1 MATNLRKKTVTSLLW
16 TSFEKFGM
24 MGMAFVSNLIL
35 ARLLMPEDFGAIG
48 MLNIF
53 IAISGAFMIG
63 GLSSA
68 IIQKKNVTDKDLST
82 VFIWNMVV
90 SLVCYLLLFLLAPS
104 IAKYYNIDILKDVL
118 RVYGITL
125 LLVAVSVVQ
134 QAWMQ
139 KQLQFKELAIRNLV
153 SSFIG
158 LIVGI
163 VMAFK
168 GFAVWSLVFSNLTQQ
183 FVASV
188 MIWGISKWRP
198 KMVFDKTSFKEL
210 FSFGGMMLLTS
221 LVDRIYRNI
230 QGLLIGKYYTASDL
244 GMYNQ
249 AKKLEDVPNGSM
261 SYIVSKVTFPV
272 FSKLQDNKDQLLSAL
287 RKNLIATTYLN
298 FPLIVLLM
306 IIAKPLILLLY
317 GEKWLF
323 AVPYFQLLSLGGLLY
338 TLNSINSNIVKSL
351 GKGRL
356 FLITDVIIK
365 IVGFVLL
372 VVGVRINVYGVLIAT
387 VVMQY
392 VTYMI
397 FSIINNKLIN
407 YGFLQQLKDVLGSL
421 LLTVV
426 IGLIVY
432 WLGTIIP
439 LSQYIVM
446 LIQIFL
452 FMALYLVMSKLIGLK
467 AYKLLME
474 VLDDFRKGKKNK

>member
-16 TSFEKFGM
+16 TSLEKFGM

-68 IIQKKNVTDKDLST
+68 IIQKKEVSNDEMST

-90 SLVCYLLLFLLAPS
+90 SILCYIILFFSAPI
-104 IAKYYNIDILKDVL
+104 IARFYDIAILKNIL
-118 RVYGITL
+118 RVYGLTL
-125 LLVAVSVVQ
+125 ILVALSVVQ

-139 KQLQFKELAIRNLV
+139 KQLKFKELATRNLI
-153 SSFIG
+153 SSFMG
-158 LIVGI
+158 LAVGI
-163 VMAFK
+163 VMAFS
-168 GFAVWSLVFSNLTQQ
+168 GFGVWSLVFSNLVQQ
-183 FVASV
+183 LIASL
-188 MIWGISKWRP
+188 MIWKISSWRP
-198 KMVFDKTSFKEL
+198 KLIFDTKSFKEL

-221 LVDRIYRNI
+221 LVDRIYANI
-230 QGLLIGKYYTASDL
+230 QGLLIGKHYTASDL

-249 AKKLEDVPNGSM
+249 AKKLEEIPNGSM

-272 FSKLQDNKDQLLSAL
+272 FSKLQDNKDLLLSAL
-287 RKNLIATTYLN
+287 RKNLIAITYLN
-298 FPLIVLLM
+298 FPLIVLLVV
-306 IIAKPLILLLY
+306 IAKPLILLLY

-323 AVPYFQLLSLGGLLY
+323 AVPYFQLLCIGGLLY

-356 FLITDVIIK
+356 FLMTDIIIK
-365 IVGFVLL
+365 SVGFALL
-372 VVGVRINVYGVLIAT
+372 IIGVKFSVYGVLIAT
-387 VVMQY
+387 VIMQY
-392 VTYMI
+392 VTYII

-407 YGFLQQLKDVLGSL
+407 YGFLQQVKDVFGSL
-421 LLTVV
+421 ILTVA
-426 IGLIVY
+426 IGFVVY

-439 LSQYIVM
+439 LSIYIIMV
-446 LIQIFL
+446 IQILL
-452 FMALYLVMSKLIGLK
+452 FVALYVAMSHIIGLK
-467 AYKLLME
+467 AYKLLIE
-474 VLDDFRKGKKNK
+474 VLADLRKEKKNK